1 MTGAIEFTVTGTATV
16 VVKMSSTGGSNSSM
30 VGLINAADNS
40 VIANKEDIS
49 SVTGTSAIALTYEGL
64 TAGTYRVVSPE
75 NADMNRGARVFSI
88 SVTETTGGER
98 PARADWSG
106 VAAPSIT
113 DRKSVV

>member
-16 VVKMSSTGGSNSSM
+16 VLKMSSTGGSNSSM

-64 TAGTYRVVSPE
+64 KA
-75 NADMNRGARVFSI
+75 
-88 SVTETTGGER
+88 
-98 PARADWSG
+98 
-106 VAAPSIT
+106 
-113 DRKSVV
+113 